1 MDFCVLPDLNDPKH
15 RPGLCINHNQM
26 IERHFR
32 PYSVRLFVPDGDP
45 NSFKIIQKMNWTGV
59 SLEISRDSWEVHQD
73 RSEFN
78 QTGVYILS
86 GQDGESGLPM
96 LYIGQGDGVKE
107 SIDSDYKNKMFWDR
121 ATVFVSGNYGLDRKH
136 ITWIQWMLIQKIDET
151 GSCRLDND
159 ITANEPALSEY
170 EKADALEFLNEILNV
185 LNIVKVKLFD
195 NAEKAE
201 VQLPGVPEKPEKV
214 IENTEV
220 GQDTESVQDS
230 RVVPGTEDDHDTII
244 IPTEGDAFKKMFL
257 EESCWYP
264 IQLDEKR
271 VDKIKYLG
279 AYQTAPVSAIT
290 YCAEIKSVESY
301 NGNGEYKLNFKY
313 RPQRI
318 NPIELGDAKA
328 GSLQEPGY
336 TNLKAL
342 LSAKTIRDLF

>member
-1 MDFCVLPDLNDPKH
+1 
-15 RPGLCINHNQM
+15 M

-73 RSEFN
+73 RPEFN

-107 SIDSDYKNKMFWDR
+107 SIDSDDKSKMFWDR
-121 ATVFVSGNYGLDRKH
+121 ATVFVSGNDGLGRKH
-136 ITWIQWMLIQKIDET
+136 ITWIQWMLIQKIAET
-151 GSCRLDND
+151 GGCQLDND
-159 ITANEPALSEY
+159 TTANEPALSEY
-170 EKADALEFLNEILNV
+170 EQADAQEFLNQILNV
-185 LNIVKVKLFD
+185 LNIVNVKLFD
-195 NAEKAE
+195 NAEKADIE
-201 VQLPGVPEKPEKV
+201 PPRVLEKPEEV
-214 IENTEV
+214 IENTEI

-230 RVVPGTEDDHDTII
+230 QVVPSTEDDHDHDTII
-244 IPTEGDAFKKMFL
+244 IPTEEDAFKKIFL
-257 EESCWYP
+257 EENCWYP
-264 IQLDEKR
+264 IQIDEKR

-279 AYQTAPVSAIT
+279 AYQAAPVSAIT

-301 NGNGEYKLNFKY
+301 NGNGNYKLNFKY
-313 RPQRI
+313 RAQRI